1 MSNKLV
7 TGLALGAVAGAAL
20 SMADRNTRQTTK
32 KVLKRY
38 WVDMQ
43 YFANNRD
50 ELMNS
55 IQARTGKVKSLYNT
69 FMKDKDFYMKKVEEI
84 QELTPKVKNIV
95 METKDTF
102 TSNIKDVKQQ
112 LPSTNAESNESV
124 IHL

>member
-102 TSNIKDVKQQ
+102 SSNIKDVKQQ
-112 LPSTNAESNESV
+112 LPSTNTESNESV